1 MILEKKEI
9 IKLMTGGLIYAF
21 SSSALQASQI
31 CNDHIV
37 SSTPIKNFILY
48 KSGVALDKSTGL
60 MWKRCP
66 NDMSWSEKDQKC
78 SVITD
83 NNGKIYS
90 EENWQ
95 KALESVTKLNQ
106 NSGFAGYQ
114 DWRLP
119 NLKELLT
126 IIEKKCINPAYNQTL
141 FPNVYLGST
150 VTRYFW
156 TSTPAGSDQ
165 VWMVSE
171 DGGSIIKRNRD
182 SGVNSPHSIIER
194 VLLVRDAKD
203 DTDKYIDGVQGK

>member
-1 MILEKKEI
+1 MILTKKYI
-9 IKLMTGGLIYAF
+9 TKLMAGVLIYSF
-21 SSSALQASQI
+21 STSLVANQI

-37 SSTPIKNFILY
+37 SSTPITNFVLY

-66 NDMSWSEKDQKC
+66 NDMSWSEKEQKC

-83 NNGKIYS
+83 NNGNIYS

-106 NSGFAGYQ
+106 NTGFAGYQ

-126 IIEKKCINPAYNQTL
+126 IIEKKCIDPAYSEAI
-141 FPNVYLGST
+141 FPNAYLGST

-156 TSTPAGSDQ
+156 TSTPAGSNQ
-165 VWMVSE
+165 VWVVSE
-171 DGGSIIKRNRD
+171 DGGSIKKRDRA
-182 SGVNSPHSIIER
+182 SGANSQNGIIER

-203 DTDKYIDGVQGK
+203 DTDKYIDGVQGN